1 MAMSWRSR
9 ALVLLPLLLFAGLVA
24 LMAGNLG
31 KPQQAVIKSRMVGKP
46 VVAFDLPGVA
56 GAQGLSGADLASGKP
71 VLVNLFASWCLPCA
85 VEAPQL
91 KQLAE
96 SGVVIH
102 AIAIRDT
109 PANVE
114 GFLAKYG
121 NPFQRIGL
129 DQGGRMMLAFGASGV
144 PETYVVDGKGV
155 IRFQHLGEVRP
166 EHVPLLLAELEKA
179 R

>member
-1 MAMSWRSR
+1 MPTRWRSR
-9 ALVLLPLLLFAGLVA
+9 AVVLLPLVLFAGLVV

-46 VVAFDLPGVA
+46 VPAFELPGMV
-56 GAQGLSGADLASGKP
+56 GGQGLSSADLARGKP

-91 KQLAE
+91 AQLAAA
-96 SGVVIH
+96 GVTVH
-102 AIAIRDT
+102 AIAVRDT
-109 PANVE
+109 PANLD
-114 GFLAKYG
+114 GFLQKYG

-129 DQGGRMMLAFGASGV
+129 DSGGRMMLAFGASGV
-144 PETYVVDGKGV
+144 PETYVVDGGGI